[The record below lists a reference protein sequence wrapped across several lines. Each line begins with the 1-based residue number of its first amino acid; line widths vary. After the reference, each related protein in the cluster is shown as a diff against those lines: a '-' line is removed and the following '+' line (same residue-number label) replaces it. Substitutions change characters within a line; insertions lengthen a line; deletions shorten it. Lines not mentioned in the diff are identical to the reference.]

1 MSKKRLGPFI
11 SRFCTWAAIIGT
23 ALFFFSGKLG
33 VGNTGSSFFFQNS
46 PIHLSIAT
54 AAAEQIDALNE
65 WPHEKSNLLP
75 DPVVVFG
82 KLKNE
87 FRYVLMENHK
97 PKGRVSMHLNVQAGS
112 TNESDSQQGLA
123 HFLEHMLFNGST
135 NFKPGELVKYFQS
148 IGMQFGPDAN
158 AYTGFNKTVYD
169 ILLPE
174 GSREGLEQGLVVMQD
189 YAEGALLLQSEVA
202 RERRVVLA
210 EKRTRDSASYR
221 THVATMKFEFPDSRI
236 SKRLPIG
243 VEKVLRNAD
252 SMQFKAFYNTWYRP
266 EKMILVMVGDFDIK
280 LAPSLI
286 EERFSS
292 LSPRAPPEPQPDL
305 GPIHHNGVK
314 SFYHFE
320 QETGNTQISVEVIK
334 KIPRKPDSLAL
345 QSSLLTANVADRI
358 VQNRLDRLVGKPNT
372 PFTSAA
378 ISSGIFLHQIKY
390 ADIAAESSPENWEK
404 SLALIEQTLRQA
416 LEHGFAKSELER
428 VKKNILSEL
437 DQAVKKA
444 PTRNSR
450 NLARR
455 IIWSLNADRV
465 FMSPSQKKELLTP
478 LLKSMTL
485 KNVADAFKK
494 TWSPN
499 HRLVL
504 VTGNTD
510 LTGRDQKPEQ
520 QILAT
525 YNRSHKVQV
534 SRPPA
539 SKAVMFPYLAEPAKA
554 GRIVRRST
562 LSDLGVVRIDFENGV
577 RLNLKK
583 TDFEANEV
591 LVKLA
596 FGMGRSAEPV
606 DKAGLASL
614 STMVINESGLGTL
627 DKDDIELALAG
638 KNTTVNFSVGEDR
651 FYFTGTTVPE
661 EVPLLFQ
668 LLYAHLVDPGFREDA
683 YTLSMERLK
692 QQHQRRASSIEG
704 AMVLTG
710 KRFLAGGDS
719 RFGLPGYKG
728 FARLTLEHVRSWF
741 DASLITEDIEVSI
754 VGDFDVENVVKTA
767 SKYFGNLSKKPSPS
781 TEKSSRSPQFP
792 VNQSL
797 LIPVETEIP
806 KGLVV
811 IAYPSEDLWDIGRTR
826 RFAILANIVSDELR
840 EKVREKL
847 GAAYS
852 AFAFNS
858 PKRAYPGYGV
868 FQVMIHVDP
877 EEVDMVVGV
886 VKKLIADL
894 AENGASQDA
903 LRRAVNPTLTSIKDM
918 KRKNGYWL
926 NTVLNGSEQHPQ
938 QFEWSR
944 TIMPDYASI
953 TKEEVSALARQYLDN
968 SKAVVIIVKPKK
980 KSAYHADP

>member
-1 MSKKRLGPFI
+1 MSKERFGPFI
-11 SRFCTWAAIIGT
+11 LRFCTWAAIIVT
-23 ALFFFSGKLG
+23 ALFFFSGKQG
-33 VGNTGSSFFFQNS
+33 VGNNHSSFFFQNS
-46 PIHLSIAT
+46 PIHLSN
-54 AAAEQIDALNE
+54 AAAASEKIDDLNA
-65 WPHEKSNLLP
+65 WPHEKSDLLP
-75 DPVVVFG
+75 DPAVVFG
-82 KLKNE
+82 TLKNG
-87 FRYVLMENHK
+87 FRYVLLENHK
-97 PKGRVSMHLNVQAGS
+97 PKGRVSMHLNVQVGS
-112 TNESDSQQGLA
+112 TSESDSQQGLA

-158 AYTGFNKTVYD
+158 AHTGYNQTVYD

-174 GSREGLEQGLVVMQD
+174 SSRASLEQGLVVMQD
-189 YAEGALLLQSEVA
+189 YAEGALLLQSEVV

-210 EKRTRDSASYR
+210 EKRTRDSTSYR
-221 THVATMKFEFPDSRI
+221 THVATMKFEFPDSKI

-252 SMQFKAFYNTWYRP
+252 SMQLKAFYNTWYRP
-266 EKMILVMVGDFDIK
+266 EKMILVMMGDFDVK

-286 EERFSS
+286 EDKFSS

-305 GPIHHNGVK
+305 GPIHHKGVK

-320 QETGNTQISVEVIK
+320 QEAGNTQISVEVMK
-334 KIPRKPDSLAL
+334 KIPRQPDSLAL
-345 QSSLLTANVADRI
+345 QSSLLTANIADRI
-358 VQNRLDRLVGKPNT
+358 VQNRLDRLVGEPNT

-378 ISSGIFLHQIKY
+378 VSSGIFLHQIKY
-390 ADIAAESSPENWEK
+390 ADISAESSPENWEK
-404 SLALIEQTLRQA
+404 SLVLIEQTLRQA
-416 LEHGFAKSELER
+416 LEYGFVKSELER

-444 PTRNSR
+444 PTRDSQH
-450 NLARR
+450 LARR
-455 IIWSLNADRV
+455 IMWSLNADRV
-465 FMSPSQKKELLTP
+465 FMSPSQKKELFTP
-478 LLKSMTL
+478 LLKSLTL
-485 KNVADAFKK
+485 KNVHDAFKK

-504 VTGNTD
+504 VTGNAD
-510 LTGRDQKPEQ
+510 LTGRDKKPEQ

-525 YNRSHKVQV
+525 YNSSHKVAV
-534 SRPPA
+534 SRPPE
-539 SKAVMFPYLAEPAKA
+539 SKAVMFPYLSEPAKA
-554 GRIVRRST
+554 GRIVNRSA
-562 LSDLGVVRIDFENGV
+562 LPDLGIVQIDFENGV

-583 TDFEANEV
+583 TDFEADEV

-596 FGMGRSAEPV
+596 FGMGRSAEPA

-614 STMVINESGLGTL
+614 ATMVINESGLGTL
-627 DKDDIELALAG
+627 DKDEIELAMAG

-651 FYFTGTTVPE
+651 FYFTGKTVPE

-683 YTLSMERLK
+683 YTLSMERFK
-692 QQHQRRASSIEG
+692 QQYQRLASSIEG
-704 AMVLTG
+704 AMELTG

-719 RFGLPGYKG
+719 RFGLPDYKG
-728 FARLTLEHVRSWF
+728 FNRSTLDHVRSWF
-741 DASLITEDIEVSI
+741 DAALKTEDIEVSI

-767 SKYFGNLSKKPSPS
+767 STYLGNLSEKPSVS
-781 TEKSSRSPQFP
+781 KEKSSRSPQFP

-806 KGLVV
+806 KALVV

-826 RFAILANIVSDELR
+826 RFAVLAEIVSDELR
-840 EKVREKL
+840 EEVREKL

-852 AFAFNS
+852 AYAFNS

-868 FQVMIHVDP
+868 FQIMIHVDP
-877 EEVDMVVGV
+877 EEVDMVVSV

-918 KRKNGYWL
+918 KRKNNYWL
-926 NTVLNGSEQHPQ
+926 NTVLNGSEQYPKQ
-938 QFEWSR
+938 LEWSR

-953 TKEEVSALARQYLDN
+953 TKEDLSALARQYLDN
-968 SKAVVIIVKPKK
+968 SKAAVIIVKPKK
-980 KSAYHADP
+980 KKAEY